1 MLRAQAVIR
10 LWYGKN
16 KTSIFD
22 FRFSSKKS
30 RSFETEFV
38 SCIWMSLEKL
48 KAAQRVLILGKR
60 TKFELDLEEWGSIQK
75 IQKIYKI
82 QNDSFARIH
91 ESHLRQLSN
100 RETLK
105 RLFPNSAFIFRK
117 DMDRN
122 PPSDYD
128 LVIALGG
135 DNHFTFVAHH
145 AVNTLVLGCNSD
157 PPTSVGALLSF
168 HVEDIQKALETN
180 WENSTVE
187 KWPLIEVKIHYPDGR
202 KVSTLQGISEISIRN
217 NSPDLT
223 SRFLICHGNKMEEQK
238 CSGLLVYT
246 GAGSTGWV
254 MSCENTDTSF
264 DKQSPFFKVYCR
276 ELRKKEHTQ
285 YTLDHFTVTDHFS
298 LISEMKGGISI
309 DSLAETIYDF
319 PPGAK
324 AEFNLSKKKL
334 HVVVRK
340 L

>member
-1 MLRAQAVIR
+1 
-10 LWYGKN
+10 
-16 KTSIFD
+16 
-22 FRFSSKKS
+22 
-30 RSFETEFV
+30 
-38 SCIWMSLEKL
+38 MSLERL
-48 KAAQRVLILGKR
+48 KAAKRVLILGKR
-60 TKFELDLEEWGSIQK
+60 TKFELDLEEWGSLEK
-75 IQKIYKI
+75 IEKIYKI

-91 ESHLRQLSN
+91 ESHLRQLAN

-105 RLFPNSAFIFRK
+105 RLFPNSTFIFRK
-117 DMDRN
+117 NMDIH
-122 PPSDYD
+122 PPSDFD

-145 AVNTLVLGCNSD
+145 AVDTLVLGCNSD

-168 HVEDIQKALETN
+168 HVEDIKKALETGWSN
-180 WENSTVE
+180 AAIEE
-187 KWPLIEVKIHYPDGR
+187 WPLIEVKIHYPDGR

-223 SRFLICHGNKMEEQK
+223 SRFFIHHGNEMEEQK

-276 ELRKKEHTQ
+276 ELRKKEHTR
-285 YTLDHFTVTDHFS
+285 YTLDHFTVLDRFS

-324 AEFNLSKKKL
+324 AEFSLSKKKL

-340 L
+340 Q

>member
-1 MLRAQAVIR
+1 MLWIQVIIIVT
-10 LWYGKN
+10 LKKQNVSFIFCNLQKN
-16 KTSIFD
+16 LDHLKPNLF
-22 FRFSSKKS
+22 
-30 RSFETEFV
+30 
-38 SCIWMSLEKL
+38 SCIRMSLNRL
-48 KAAQRVLILGKR
+48 KTAQRILILGKR
-60 TKFELDLEEWGSIQK
+60 TKFELDLEEWGSLEK

-82 QNDSFARIH
+82 QNDSFTRIH
-91 ESHLRQLSN
+91 ESHIRQISN

-105 RLFPNSAFIFRK
+105 RLFPNGDFIFRK
-117 DMDRN
+117 DLEQK

-145 AVNTLVLGCNSD
+145 AIDTLVLGCNSD

-168 HVEDIQKALETN
+168 HVEDIKKALETN
-180 WENSTVE
+180 WENTILE
-187 KWPLIEVKIHYPDGR
+187 EWPLIEVKIHYPDGR
-202 KVSTLQGISEISIRN
+202 KINTLRGISEISIRN

-223 SRFLICHGNKMEEQK
+223 SRFLICHQNQMEEQK

-276 ELRKKEHTQ
+276 ELRKKEHTR
-285 YTLDHFTVTDHFS
+285 YTLDHFTVTDGFS

-324 AEFNLSKKKL
+324 AEFSLSTKKIT
-334 HVVVRK
+334 RSGS
-340 L
+340 